1 MTQPDE
7 KSSRRDFLAGRAA
20 KQELV
25 RLVEETTPRKVAST
39 ADSPKP
45 PPTLLHVSRD
55 AMACEFEIFFDPVR
69 FPSGA
74 DVSVVALDLIAA
86 LEDQLTVYRDTS
98 EVARLNAI
106 ASFRPVPVEAGLF
119 ELLQKAKS
127 LSEQTRGAFDIT
139 AGQLSKTWGFYRRE
153 GKMPS
158 AAEIKEALA
167 KVGYEQLQLHA
178 DNLAVHFGKPGMELN
193 LGAIGKGYALD
204 RAADLLREK
213 DLRDCLLHGGNSSV
227 LARGQ
232 RDGESGSLPGVPGGW
247 TIALKHP
254 LRPNERFAEFILHDQ
269 ALGTSGSGTQYFHH
283 AGKRYGHIIDPRT
296 GWPAEK
302 VLSSTVIAPTAAEAD
317 ALSTALYVMSLD
329 EAAAFARL
337 RPDVAA
343 LLTTFGK
350 HPGEIEVHP
359 FNLAEDAWTYLGS
372 Q

>member
-1 MTQPDE
+1 MTPPDE
-7 KSSRRDFLAGRAA
+7 KSSRRDFLAGKAA
-20 KQELV
+20 KQALV
-25 RLVEETTPRKVAST
+25 RLVEETKPLPAIQPAGSAPPHVA
-39 ADSPKP
+39 P
-45 PPTLLHVSRD
+45 PLLQVSRE

-69 FPSGA
+69 YPSGA
-74 DVSVVALDLIAA
+74 DVSVAALDLIAA
-86 LEDQLTVYRDTS
+86 LEDQLTVYRETS
-98 EVARLNAI
+98 EVSRLNAI

-127 LSEQTRGAFDIT
+127 LSQQTGGAFDAT
-139 AGQLSKTWGFYRRE
+139 AGQLSKIWGFYRRE

-158 AAEIKEALA
+158 GVEIEEALLT
-167 KVGYEQLQLHA
+167 VGHESLKLDAAAQTVQ
-178 DNLAVHFGKPGMELN
+178 FQKPGMDLN

-227 LARGQ
+227 LARGN
-232 RDGESGSLPGVPGGW
+232 RDGNTGGW

-254 LRPNERFAEFILHDQ
+254 LRPGERFVEFILRDQ
-269 ALGTSGSGTQYFHH
+269 ALGTSGSGSQYFHH
-283 AGKRYGHIIDPRT
+283 GGKRYGHIIDPRT
-296 GWPAEK
+296 GWPADE

-317 ALSTALYVMSLD
+317 ALSTALYVMTLE

-350 HPGEIEVHP
+350 HPGEIDMHS
-359 FNLAEDAWTYLGS
+359 FNLTDDAWRT
-372 Q
+372 